1 MKVNTINLTNELIMS
16 GITTHGNC
24 NSTGVVW
31 DDNNN
36 EIQDRKDVKAV
47 LAKHDPT
54 PIIEETLD
62 EKIKRI
68 VSEELRK

>member
-24 NSTGVVW
+24 NSNGVVW